1 MNTML
6 LVLTGVS
13 LVVAAVASTIAWR
26 ITQADKRRRTARIEA
41 LAFAAGVA
49 EARPAFE
56 EADEVVRPA
65 AATPIPGGVVMAD
78 RFLSPATTGSGSE
91 RRHHRLLAAAGAV
104 AAIVVVIGAAS
115 FVGSRGPSAAHAETA
130 APLELLALAHER
142 VDGQLTVS
150 GLVRNPAAGTRVDQ
164 LEAEVRVFDP
174 AGIMVATRSAQIGT
188 LELGPGQESAFNV
201 VLGESATA
209 ARYRVSFRTA
219 GTLRPHVD
227 HRTNA
232 PASVDRTAVAR

>member
-6 LVLTGVS
+6 LVLTVVS
-13 LVVAAVASTIAWR
+13 LVVAAVSSTIAWR
-26 ITQADKRRRTARIEA
+26 LTQADKRRRSARIEA
-41 LAFAAGVA
+41 LVAAAGLA
-49 EARPAFE
+49 EAGPARE
-56 EADEVVRPA
+56 EIDEVVRPA
-65 AATPIPGGVVMAD
+65 VTPAPGEVVIPD
-78 RFLSPATTGSGSE
+78 RFLSPATAGSGSD

-104 AAIVVVIGAAS
+104 AAIVVVIAAAS

-142 VDGQLTVS
+142 VDGQLTVT

-174 AGIMVATRSAQIGT
+174 AGIMVATRSAQIGA

-201 VLGESATA
+201 GLGESATA
-209 ARYRVSFRTA
+209 ARYRVSFRAA